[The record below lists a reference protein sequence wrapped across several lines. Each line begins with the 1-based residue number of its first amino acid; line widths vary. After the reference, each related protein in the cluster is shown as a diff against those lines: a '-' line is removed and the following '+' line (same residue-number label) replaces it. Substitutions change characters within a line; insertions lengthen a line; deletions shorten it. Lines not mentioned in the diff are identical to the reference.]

1 MYLFIYLCIHLE
13 STFVEIK
20 PKKSNIVIG
29 CVYKHPNMDVLDFNN
44 NCLSQTF
51 EIVSKEWKQVFLVS
65 LI

>member
-20 PKKSNIVIG
+20 PKKVIYIVIG

-44 NCLSQTF
+44 NCLSQNF
-51 EIVSKEWKQVFLVS
+51 EIVSKE
-65 LI
+65 

>member
-20 PKKSNIVIG
+20 PKKVIYIVIG
-29 CVYKHPNMDVLDFNN
+29 CVYKHPNVDVLDFNN

-51 EIVSKEWKQVFLVS
+51 EIVSKE
-65 LI
+65 